1 MDLLQAMELEGS
13 EVDEMELAVEDIEE
27 DLDKGELMN
36 LPNE

>member
-13 EVDEMELAVEDIEE
+13 EVDEMELAAEDIEE

>member
-13 EVDEMELAVEDIEE
+13 EVDEMELVVEDIEE

>member
-1 MDLLQAMELEGS
+1 VDLLQAMELEGS
-13 EVDEMELAVEDIEE
+13 EVDEMELVVEDIEE